1 MIFGEFV
8 ECQVILRPQNTHL
21 GSKIS
26 YIRYI
31 YKEIIIIF
39 FTKGNKILFSLVL
52 FYFFNNNK
60 INTFT
65 PIDNKYNY
73 LLIVPNDLNYNF
85 IIILN
90 YTFYKR

>member
-1 MIFGEFV
+1 MI
-8 ECQVILRPQNTHL
+8 
-21 GSKIS
+21 
-26 YIRYI
+26 YI

-52 FYFFNNNK
+52 FYFFNNNQ
-60 INTFT
+60 INTYT

>member
-1 MIFGEFV
+1 MI
-8 ECQVILRPQNTHL
+8 
-21 GSKIS
+21 
-26 YIRYI
+26 YI